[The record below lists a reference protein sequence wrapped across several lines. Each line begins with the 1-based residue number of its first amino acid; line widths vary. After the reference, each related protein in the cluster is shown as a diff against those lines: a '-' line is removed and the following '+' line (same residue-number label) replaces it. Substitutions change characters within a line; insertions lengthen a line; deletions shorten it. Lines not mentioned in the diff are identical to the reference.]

1 MRSVFLDAGYVIAME
16 IEDDQD
22 HALASGHWNR
32 IRSKNPPRLV
42 TTSYVFDEIVTFLNS
57 RGRHD
62 KAVEIGNYLVR
73 SPTVQ
78 FVDVDRSLFEE
89 GWAFFQQHDDK
100 DYSLTDCISF
110 VIMKRLR
117 IATAFTFDHDF
128 RRAGFNVEP

>member
-1 MRSVFLDAGYVIAME
+1 MRSVFLDAAYVIAIE

-22 HALASGHWNR
+22 HARASEHWSR
-32 IRSKNPPRLV
+32 IRAPNPPRFV

-62 KAVEIGNYLVR
+62 KAVEIGNYLLR

-89 GWAFFQQHDDK
+89 GWAYFQQHDDK
-100 DYSLTDCISF
+100 DYSLTD
-110 VIMKRLR
+110 
-117 IATAFTFDHDF
+117 
-128 RRAGFNVEP
+128 